1 MNTVENRFIAIIC
14 IIYTVGLLGFIIPS
28 LNPLFLKLTPLNIMG
43 AFVIAWVFH
52 KKWEAKFVM
61 LIITAGILGFFIEYA
76 GVKTGVIFG
85 SYTYGKT
92 LGTGWQGIPYLIGLN
107 WAALVFF
114 TGALVSGRI
123 NNPWLG
129 ALAAAVLMTVYDF
142 FLEPVAMRYDFWSWK
157 HGIIP
162 IKNYIA
168 WFIISFGMHLLINSN
183 VKPAKNRMAAAM
195 YFIQL
200 GFFILLFVWVKLIGN

>member
-129 ALAAAVLMTVYDF
+129 ALAAAILMTVYDF

-157 HGIIP
+157 HDIIP
-162 IKNYIA
+162 MKNYIA

-183 VKPAKNRMAAAM
+183 VKLAKNRMAAAM

-200 GFFILLFVWVKLIGN
+200 GFFILLFVWVKLIEN